1 MTNPLIDQGSLLNWP
16 AIKTEHITPALD
28 ELLAKANEAVAKV
41 TAPETP
47 ATWSGVVDPLEQ
59 ALEKLSR
66 AWSAVGHLSGVM
78 DSEALREAYNANLPR
93 MTQFY
98 IELSQNE
105 ALFAKYKA
113 IDVTSVFRVRN
124 LPPNLRLASKL
135 SANRTRPTAR
145 SSAKTSLTPPTPLR
159 WT

>member
-28 ELLAKANEAVAKV
+28 ELLAKASDAVAKV

-47 ATWSGVVDPLEQ
+47 ATWSDVVDPLEQ

-78 DSEALREAYNANLPR
+78 DSDALRER
-93 MTQFY
+93 W
-98 IELSQNE
+98 
-105 ALFAKYKA
+105 
-113 IDVTSVFRVRN
+113 
-124 LPPNLRLASKL
+124 
-135 SANRTRPTAR
+135 PTA
-145 SSAKTSLTPPTPLR
+145 TSRASWTVKRCARHITPTCR
-159 WT
+159 A